1 MWSPGVFVV
10 STVVSQTQQRSSAES
25 LCCVCGARLSYI
37 LLPSPCAVRSEQ
49 DPALFFGWVPVL
61 FVESQTQLLSSAES
75 LRCVEC
81 EHDSVLLLSP
91 VVVHKFRVG
100 SANPC

>member
-1 MWSPGVFVV
+1 M
-10 STVVSQTQQRSSAES
+10 RS
-25 LCCVCGARLSYI
+25 
-37 LLPSPCAVRSEQ
+37 
-49 DPALFFGWVPVL
+49 DPDLAMSFDGIFVL
-61 FVESQTQLLSSAES
+61 FVESQTQLLSSAQF

-91 VVVHKFRVG
+91 EVVPKSRVG

>member
-1 MWSPGVFVV
+1 M
-10 STVVSQTQQRSSAES
+10 
-25 LCCVCGARLSYI
+25 
-37 LLPSPCAVRSEQ
+37 RSEP
-49 DPALFFGWVPVL
+49 DLALSSGWVSVL

-81 EHDSVLLLSP
+81 ERDSVLLLSP
-91 VVVHKFRVG
+91 EVVYKSRVG